1 MGGSRPILLLVSL
14 ALAGCLEDPR
24 CDPGDRLVEDFICR
38 PPDAGPGA
46 ACGPDGGC
54 PGAALRCVRPEGV
67 DGGVCTTTGCDGDGG
82 ACPAGFT
89 CAEAAGTTACLPG
102 EGG

>member
-1 MGGSRPILLLVSL
+1 MGGCRSIPLLVSL

-24 CDPGDRLVEDFICR
+24 CDPGDLLVEDFICR
-38 PPDAGPGA
+38 APDAALGA

-54 PGAALRCVRPEGV
+54 AGGQGCVRPEDA
-67 DGGVCTTTGCDGDGG
+67 DGGICTTTGCGDG
-82 ACPAGFT
+82 APCPEGFT
-89 CAEAAGTTACLPG
+89 CADAAGTTACLPA

>member
-1 MGGSRPILLLVSL
+1 MGGCRPISLLVSL

-38 PPDAGPGA
+38 TPDAGLGA
-46 ACGPDGGC
+46 ACAPDGGC
-54 PGAALRCVRPEGV
+54 AGAGLSCVRPEGS
-67 DGGVCTTTGCDGDGG
+67 DGGVCTTTGCGGDGG
-82 ACPAGFT
+82 VCPAGFA
-89 CAEAAGTTACLPG
+89 CAPVSGATACLPA